1 MTSQLEKASCTG
13 APGERDFHG
22 EGRARKNGEGGY
34 TLSFSMYEK
43 EGYFFL
49 LIETDERSHRSR
61 IQRRP
66 AEEEQRD
73 DHLKDVAG

>member
-34 TLSFSMYEK
+34 TLSFSIYEK
-43 EGYFFL
+43 EGYFFFSSKL
-49 LIETDERSHRSR
+49 MKGATEVESSGG
-61 IQRRP
+61 P
-66 AEEEQRD
+66 
-73 DHLKDVAG
+73 LKKSNEMIT